1 MALSAAFK
9 ERLDQMEFT
18 RKQRLDL
25 LQAEKELQVNKS
37 QILATKH
44 QSIQS
49 IERRCLMLDQKIAS
63 QNLKITVLR
72 SNIED
77 LDSKYQN
84 YIHQLRTLKSEVEE
98 LKELDE
104 EREKYY
110 MVKRLET
117 NEFMQTVERFRS
129 ENRFQIE
136 NLRNRIRELKSAFEE
151 IHEKNSYLQNTS

>member
-18 RKQRLDL
+18 RNQRLDL

-37 QILATKH
+37 QILATK
-44 QSIQS
+44 QQNIQS
-49 IERRCLMLDQKIAS
+49 IERRCLMLEQKIAS

-72 SNIED
+72 TNIED

-84 YIHQLRTLKSEVEE
+84 SIHQLRTLKSEVEE

-110 MVKRLET
+110 KVKRLEM
-117 NEFMQTVERFRS
+117 NEFMQNVEWFRS

-136 NLRNRIRELKSAFEE
+136 NLRNRIRELKSTFEE
-151 IHEKNSYLQNTS
+151 IHEKNNYLQNTS